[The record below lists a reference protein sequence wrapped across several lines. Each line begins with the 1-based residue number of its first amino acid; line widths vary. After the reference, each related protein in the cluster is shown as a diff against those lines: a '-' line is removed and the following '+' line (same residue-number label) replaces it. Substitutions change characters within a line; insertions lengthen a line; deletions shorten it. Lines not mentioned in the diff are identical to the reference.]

1 MTESTHLKIWYIDIT
16 QFYLPFLHSDC
27 ICVPHTDS
35 LPKVL
40 SEVTPS
46 STHTKPFKTLR
57 SNVMLVP
64 EVWLL
69 LVCVKWEEHL
79 SLAFVIC
86 AEAFGLSSGVYHLEV

>member
-1 MTESTHLKIWYIDIT
+1 MTESTHLKICYIDIT

-27 ICVPHTDS
+27 ICVLHTDS

-57 SNVMLVP
+57 SVVLLVP
-64 EVWLL
+64 EVWPL
-69 LVCVKWEEHL
+69 LVCKWKEEL
-79 SLAFVIC
+79 NLGFIIC
-86 AEAFGLSSGVYHLEV
+86 AEAFG